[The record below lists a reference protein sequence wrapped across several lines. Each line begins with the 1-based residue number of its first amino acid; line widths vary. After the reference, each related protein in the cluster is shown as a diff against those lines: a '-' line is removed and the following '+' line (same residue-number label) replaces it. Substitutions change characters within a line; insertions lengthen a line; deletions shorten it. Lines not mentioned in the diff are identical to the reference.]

1 MPSSCKTQ
9 RTSMSISKRRLF
21 VAVLALLAVLV
32 IVLAGPLHRKR
43 LFKENRTSMY
53 TLVSITVL
61 ASSQEKA
68 GAAMDAAYQEL
79 ERLGRLLNF
88 YAADSEL
95 TTINNNAGIRPVRVS
110 PDTLE
115 IIQAAVYAG
124 EQTDGG
130 FDVTVGPL
138 VKLWDFKT
146 NTVPSVASIAESL
159 PLVGYKNIVV
169 DSAASTVFLTQPG
182 VQIDLGGIIKG
193 FAADKAVEILKNHG
207 IDDGIVAVA
216 GDIKVFGRQLDGRP
230 WHVGIQNPRQEN
242 DDTQLL
248 ATVDLEGVGIST
260 SGDYQRYF
268 IQAGLRYH
276 HLLNPR
282 TGYPESLC
290 RSVTVIA
297 SAATLT
303 DAFATG
309 IFVMGP
315 ERGLGVLEK
324 LGMEGVIVDRQG
336 EILMTRGIRDK
347 VQLRQATEA
356 KPGE

>member
-1 MPSSCKTQ
+1 MHIQ
-9 RTSMSISKRRLF
+9 KRRLL
-21 VAVLALLAVLV
+21 VAVLALLAILLV
-32 IVLAGPLHRKR
+32 VLAGPMPKKR
-43 LFKENRTSMY
+43 LFKESRTSMY

-68 GAAMDAAYQEL
+68 GIAIDAAYQEL

-95 TTINNNAGIRPVRVS
+95 STINKNAAIRPVPVS

-124 EQTDGG
+124 EQTEGG
-130 FDVTVGPL
+130 FDVTVGPI

-146 NTVPSVASIAESL
+146 NTVPSAASIAESL
-159 PLVGYKNIVV
+159 PLVGYKNITV
-169 DSAASTVFLTQPG
+169 DSAASTVFLGKPG

-193 FAADKAVEILKNHG
+193 FAADKAVQILKKHG
-207 IDDGIVAVA
+207 IGDGIVAVA
-216 GDIKVFGRQLDGRP
+216 GDIRIFGRQLDGRP

-242 DDTQLL
+242 DDAELL
-248 ATVDLEGVGIST
+248 ATVDLDEVGIST

-268 IQAGLRYH
+268 IQDGIRYH
-276 HLLNPR
+276 HLLNPT
-282 TGYPESLC
+282 TGYPENLC

-297 SAATLT
+297 PTATLT
-303 DAFATG
+303 DSFSTG
-309 IFVMGP
+309 IFILGP
-315 ERGLGVLEK
+315 ERGLAVLEK

-336 EILMTRGIRDK
+336 EVLMTKGIRDK
-347 VQLRQATEA
+347 VHLLHPTKEKA
-356 KPGE
+356 GD

>member
-1 MPSSCKTQ
+1 
-9 RTSMSISKRRLF
+9 MSISRRRLF
-21 VAVLALLAVLV
+21 VAVTAVLAVLAV
-32 IVLAGPLHRKR
+32 VLAGPLQRKR
-43 LFKENRTSMY
+43 LFKETRTSMY

-61 ASSQEKA
+61 ASSPEKA
-68 GAAMDAAYQEL
+68 GTAMDAAHQEL

-95 TTINNNAGIRPVRVS
+95 TTINNNAGIQPVKVA
-110 PDTLE
+110 PETME
-115 IIQAAVYAG
+115 IIEAAIYAG

-146 NTVPSVASIAESL
+146 NSVPSAASIAESL

-169 DSAASTVFLTQPG
+169 DHAASTVFLSQPG
-182 VQIDLGGIIKG
+182 VRIDLGGIIKG
-193 FAADKAVEILKNHG
+193 FAADKAVEILKKHG

-242 DDTQLL
+242 GDAQLL

-268 IQAGLRYH
+268 MKDGIRYH

-297 SAATLT
+297 PTAALT

-315 ERGLGVLEK
+315 EKGLDVLER
-324 LGMEGVIVDRQG
+324 LGMEGIIVDHQG

-347 VQLRQATEA
+347 VQLLQAAGE

>member
-1 MPSSCKTQ
+1 
-9 RTSMSISKRRLF
+9 MSISKRRLF
-21 VAVLALLAVLV
+21 VAVPALLVVLFV
-32 IVLAGPLHRKR
+32 VLAGPLHRKR
-43 LFKENRTSMY
+43 LFKESRTSMY

-61 ASSQEKA
+61 ASSPEKA
-68 GAAMDAAYQEL
+68 GTAMDAAYQEL

-115 IIQAAVYAG
+115 IIEAAVYASQ
-124 EQTDGG
+124 QTEGG

-146 NTVPSVASIAESL
+146 NTLPSVASIAENL

-169 DSAASTVFLTQPG
+169 DHTASTVFLAQPG

-216 GDIKVFGRQLDGRP
+216 GDIKVFGRQLDGRL

-242 DDTQLL
+242 DEAQLL
-248 ATVDLEGVGIST
+248 ATVDLDDVGIST

-268 IQAGLRYH
+268 MKDGIRYH
-276 HLLNPR
+276 HLLNPK

-290 RSVTVIA
+290 RSVTIIA
-297 SAATLT
+297 PTATLT

-315 ERGLGVLEK
+315 EKGLGVLEK
-324 LGMEGVIVDRQG
+324 LGMEGVVVDHQG
-336 EILMTRGIRDK
+336 WVLMTRGIRNK
-347 VQLRQATEA
+347 VHLLQATRE

>member
-1 MPSSCKTQ
+1 
-9 RTSMSISKRRLF
+9 MSISKRRLF
-21 VAVLALLAVLV
+21 VAVLAILAALV
-32 IVLAGPLHRKR
+32 VVLAGPLHRKR
-43 LFKENRTSMY
+43 LYKESRTSMY

-61 ASSQEKA
+61 AASQEKA
-68 GAAMDAAYQEL
+68 GAAMDGAFQEL

-95 TTINNNAGIRPVRVS
+95 TTINTNAAIQPVKVS
-110 PDTLE
+110 PETLE
-115 IIQAAVYAG
+115 IIRAAVYAG
-124 EQTDGG
+124 EHTEGG

-138 VKLWDFKT
+138 VRLWDFKT
-146 NTVPSVASIAESL
+146 NAIPSAASIAESL
-159 PLVGYKNIVV
+159 PLVGYQNIVV
-169 DSAASTVFLTQPG
+169 DTAASTVFLTEPG

-193 FAADKAVEILKNHG
+193 FAADKAVEVLKKHG
-207 IDDGIVAVA
+207 IEDGIVAVA
-216 GDIKVFGRQLDGRP
+216 GDIKAFGRQLDGRP

-242 DDTQLL
+242 GDAQLL
-248 ATVDLEGVGIST
+248 ATVDLEGGGIST

-268 IQAGLRYH
+268 IKDRIRYH
-276 HLLNPR
+276 HLLNPK

-297 SAATLT
+297 PAATLT

-315 ERGLGVLEK
+315 EKGLGVLEK

-347 VQLRQATEA
+347 VHLLQVTGG
-356 KPGE
+356 KSGE

>member
-1 MPSSCKTQ
+1 MPV
-9 RTSMSISKRRLF
+9 SKRRLF
-21 VAVLALLAVLV
+21 VAVLALLAVLY
-32 IVLAGPLHRKR
+32 IILAGPPQGKR
-43 LFKENRTSMY
+43 LFKESRTSMY

-61 ASSQEKA
+61 ASSPEKA
-68 GAAMDAAYQEL
+68 GTAMDAAYQEL

-95 TTINNNAGIRPVRVS
+95 TTINKNAGIQPVRVS

-115 IIQAAVYAG
+115 IIEAAIYAG
-124 EQTDGG
+124 ERTEGG

-138 VKLWDFKT
+138 VKLWDFNT
-146 NTVPSVASIAESL
+146 NTIPSATSIAESL

-169 DSAASTVFLTQPG
+169 DSAASTVFLNKPG

-193 FAADKAVEILKNHG
+193 FAADKAVEILINHG

-268 IQAGLRYH
+268 IQDGIRYH

-297 SAATLT
+297 PDATLT

-315 ERGLGVLEK
+315 GKGLGVLEK

-336 EILMTRGIRDK
+336 EILMTRGIRDRVHL
-347 VQLRQATEA
+347 VQTAGE
-356 KPGE
+356 KPEE

>member
-1 MPSSCKTQ
+1 
-9 RTSMSISKRRLF
+9 MSIARRRLF
-21 VAVLALLAVLV
+21 VAVTAVLAVLV

-43 LFKENRTSMY
+43 LFKETRTSMY

-68 GAAMDAAYQEL
+68 RTAMDAAHQEL

-95 TTINNNAGIRPVRVS
+95 TTINNNAGIQPVKVA
-110 PDTLE
+110 PETLE
-115 IIQAAVYAG
+115 IIEAAIFAG
-124 EQTDGG
+124 QQTDGG

-146 NTVPSVASIAESL
+146 NTVPPAASIAESL

-169 DSAASTVFLTQPG
+169 DHAASTVFLIQSG
-182 VQIDLGGIIKG
+182 VRIDLGGIIKG

-230 WHVGIQNPRQEN
+230 WHIGIQNPRQEN
-242 DDTQLL
+242 GDAQLL
-248 ATVDLEGVGIST
+248 ATVDLEGMGIST

-268 IQAGLRYH
+268 IKDGIRYH
-276 HLLNPR
+276 HLLNPK

-297 SAATLT
+297 PAAALT

-315 ERGLGVLEK
+315 EKGLGVLEK
-324 LGMEGVIVDRQG
+324 LGMEGVIVDHRG

-347 VQLRQATEA
+347 VHLVQAA
-356 KPGE
+356 GEKTGE